1 MVCFLIIIFWG
12 TLSQVHLGIYL
23 TQKKFFQSFFIFWEA
38 FPNFTIPIFPGGR
51 LLGIILFFNLLS
63 VIYIN
68 KLYTKKKWG
77 LLLIHLGIMTFLIG
91 GGLPSFYGIES
102 QLSIEEGET
111 KKFTE
116 DFRKLELAIID
127 RTNPDFDTVISIPQ
141 SMLKKRNVISS
152 PEIPCN
158 IIIKSYLS
166 NAELSSKTSNHFNKI
181 LPHVSHGIGTEIFV
195 KSKAEFVQDNFV
207 NYVTIHAEI
216 LSDNKS
222 LGTWL
227 FSRAIEHTQLIE
239 IENKQYE
246 FILRPVRYYTIYDLT
261 LKDFRHDIYPG
272 TDIPKNFSSLIHLN
286 DPEKQESRDVLIYM
300 NHPLR
305 YRGKT
310 YYQASFG
317 KDDTLSILQVV
328 QNPAWL
334 FPYTACILVA
344 MGLLY
349 QFITG
354 LVQFSRKRLS

>member
-1 MVCFLIIIFWG
+1 M
-12 TLSQVHLGIYL
+12 SQVHLGIYL
-23 TQKKFFQSFFIFWEA
+23 TQKKFFQSFLIFWEA
-38 FPNFTIPIFPGGR
+38 YPNMMIPVFPGGR

-63 VIYIN
+63 VVYTN

-77 LLLIHLGIMTFLIG
+77 LLLVHLGIMTFFIG
-91 GGLPSFYGIES
+91 GGLTSFYAIES

-111 KKFTE
+111 KNFTE

-127 RTNPDFDTVISIPQ
+127 RTNPDLDTVISIPQ
-141 SMLKKRNVISS
+141 SMLKKQNVISY
-152 PEIPCN
+152 PEIPFN
-158 IIIKSYLS
+158 IVIKSYLD
-166 NAELSSKTSNHFNKI
+166 NAELSSKTSNHSI
-181 LPHVSHGIGTEIFV
+181 QELPQVTHGIGAEIFV

-207 NYVTIHAEI
+207 NFVTVHAEI
-216 LSDNKS
+216 LSNNKS

-227 FSRAIEHTQLIE
+227 FSRAIEQTQLIE
-239 IENKQYE
+239 IENKRYE
-246 FILRPVRYYTIYDLT
+246 FILRPVRYYTSYDLT

-286 DPEKQESRDVLIYM
+286 DPEKQEVRDVLIYM

-305 YRGKT
+305 YQGKT

-334 FPYTACILVA
+334 FPYLACSMVA
-344 MGLLY
+344 AGLIF
-349 QFITG
+349 QFLSYLIR
-354 LVQFSRKRLS
+354 FSKKNNR